1 MTGTSRP
8 RRFSWIAAP
17 MVWWALHFV
26 AVYSLQGLVCA
37 RGWSQP
43 AGIAGITGLTLVAWA
58 VVAWSGVHGR
68 RVLDAAADDPR
79 GTRFAARLVVWLS
92 VLSAVAIAFTV
103 LPVLLLPPC
112 R

>member
-1 MTGTSRP
+1 MTSGSRP

-37 RGWSQP
+37 RGWSEP
-43 AGIAGITGLTLVAWA
+43 AGIAGIAGLTLAAWA
-58 VVAWSGVHGR
+58 AVAWSGLHGR
-68 RVLDAAADDPR
+68 RVLAAADDDAR
-79 GTRFAARLVVWLS
+79 GTRFAARLVAWLS

-103 LPVLLLPPC
+103 VPVLLLAPC